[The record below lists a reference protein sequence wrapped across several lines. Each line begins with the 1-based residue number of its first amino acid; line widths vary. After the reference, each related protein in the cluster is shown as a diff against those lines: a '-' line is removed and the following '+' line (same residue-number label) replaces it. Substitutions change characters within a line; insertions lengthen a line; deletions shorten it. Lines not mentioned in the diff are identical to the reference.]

1 MDYIFKDFFDVYT
14 RNFDVHD
21 MSGIVKHYNYPCL
34 IISGPNVIACKH
46 EKDVEDVFK
55 NKFRYVAAVLGQVT
69 SYSVQSLVSFDDNN
83 LIVSLLWYTQEKS
96 GITRSTFHCYYH
108 LIKKEKVYKI
118 ALAILPEEL
127 K

>member
-1 MDYIFKDFFDVYT
+1 MDYIFKDFFDAYT
-14 RNFDVHD
+14 LNFDIHD
-21 MSGIVKHYNYPCL
+21 MSGIVKHYNYPSL
-34 IISGPNVIACKH
+34 IISGSNVIACKN

-55 NKFRYVAAVLGQVT
+55 NKFRYAAATFGQVT

-96 GITRSTFHCYYH
+96 GVTRSTFHCYYH
-108 LIKKEKVYKI
+108 LIKKGDVYKI
-118 ALAILPEEL
+118 ALAILPEER